1 MCFTNY
7 IKAGYSLMWVKTHE
21 EIRVLTQ
28 YTHDI
33 SKLKVADA
41 EAGYKAWTW
50 DVADGVRSI
59 GIKDGILASSPEAV
73 ENTTNDP
80 MAPLLWLDEKADDNT
95 ILFLKDYRPFLQEK
109 FQDSVLINR
118 KIRNLINKF
127 KSQGKVLIILS
138 PDVQIPME
146 LDKEINV
153 INYKLPGREELKIVL
168 KASCEAAGA
177 PYPNNEEE
185 LINAAQ
191 GMTTMEADNAF
202 SIALVESKK
211 YDPKIIRREK
221 SAIVKKTG
229 LLEVIETP
237 FTMDDIGGLENLKG
251 WLNGRKNCFSTKA
264 REFGIT
270 SPKGLVLAGVPGTG
284 KSLSAKAVAGLWG
297 RPLLRFDMGRI
308 MGGIVGESESNMRKC
323 LEIAQAVA
331 PCVLWIDEIE
341 KGLSGVKAGGNQ
353 QEAHEVTKRVFGE
366 LLNFMQ
372 DREADV
378 FLVATCNSLDS
389 LPPELIRGGRIDA
402 IFWVDLP
409 DSVQRE
415 EIIKIHLRR
424 RGRKP
429 NMFNADI
436 AKLVQVS
443 EGFTGSEIEVWVQES
458 LIHAFNTGH
467 ADIQLDDLLAT
478 IDDITP
484 ISKLMKAEIDLSR
497 AKSKDRGCKPASIE
511 HAVAKVAEMKTAG
524 IRKIIKLTDD
534 K

>member
-28 YTHDI
+28 YAADTK
-33 SKLKVADA
+33 KLKVPDD
-41 EAGYKAWTW
+41 EKGYKAFTW
-50 DVADGVRSI
+50 DVADGVHSI
-59 GIKDGILASSPEAV
+59 GIKDGLLASGNAEEGTA
-73 ENTTNDP
+73 NDP
-80 MAPLLWLDEKADDNT
+80 LAPLIWLDEKAEDNT
-95 ILFLKDYRPFLQEK
+95 VLFLKDYRPFLQEK
-109 FQDSVLINR
+109 YQDSNLIIR

-127 KSQGKVLIILS
+127 KSQGKVLVILS

-153 INYKLPGREELKIVL
+153 IHFKLPGRDELKIVL

-177 PYPNNEEE
+177 PYPANDEE
-185 LINAAQ
+185 LINAAL

-202 SIALVESKK
+202 SISLVEAKK
-211 YDPKIIRREK
+211 YDPKIVRREK

-237 FTMDDIGGLENLKG
+237 FTMEDIGGLENLKD
-251 WLNGRKNCFSTKA
+251 WLNGRKTCFTIKA

-270 SPKGLVLAGVPGTG
+270 SPKGIVLAGVPGTG

-323 LEIAQAVA
+323 LEIASAVA

-372 DREADV
+372 DRESDV
-378 FLVATCNSLDS
+378 FMVATCNSLDG

-409 DSVQRE
+409 DSVQRD
-415 EIIKIHLRR
+415 EIIKIHLKR

-429 NMFNADI
+429 DMFKTDMD
-436 AKLVQVS
+436 KLVQAS
-443 EGFTGSEIEVWVQES
+443 EGYTGSEIEVWLQES
-458 LIHAFNTGH
+458 LIRAFNAGH
-467 ADIQLDDLLAT
+467 TDLQLDDMLAT
-478 IDDITP
+478 IAGITP
-484 ISKLMKAEIDLSR
+484 ISKLMKTEIDMSR
-497 AKSKDRGCKPASIE
+497 AKSKDRGCKLASIE
-511 HAVAKVAEMKTAG
+511 HASAKVAEQKTDG
-524 IRKIIKLTDD
+524 TRKLKLS
-534 K
+534 